1 LLNELVVKIGADI
14 REFSDAMSKM
24 SAKLEAARD
33 QFQAIGETLTASVT
47 LPLVAVGAAS
57 VKLASDFQESLN
69 KVNVAFGS
77 SASSVVEWSKT
88 SIESMG
94 LASGSALDAAA
105 LFGDMATSMGI
116 SRDEAAKMAMSLTQ
130 LGADLASFKNIP
142 IEQAMYAL
150 NGVFTG
156 ETESLKM
163 LGVVMT
169 QTQLQ
174 AFALTQ
180 GITKQVEKMTEAE
193 LVALRYA
200 FVMDRTKN
208 AQGDFARTQD
218 GAANQMRMFTENLK
232 ELGKQLGE
240 VILPTFTKFIQ
251 KVNEIL
257 KEFQKLSPEMKQAI
271 VVIGAIVA
279 AVGPLLLILSGL
291 MTTIINVSTA
301 LKALSA
307 YMTASAA
314 SISAALPVIG
324 LIVAAVVAWGYAI
337 KSFMDN
343 YDKFRIAFIYATE
356 SISAK
361 FGIMYSA
368 VKIIIDRL
376 KIAFYDFMI
385 ATVGQFGSIG
395 DSFKKL
401 RKEVEDS
408 MMAEKVSLIA
418 KQSALSTAEWRYQTE
433 LLNET
438 IKQTVERQNKNAG
451 MTDYMTDR
459 TLIMKGMTQKATE
472 AMEKQRNAANAL
484 AISKGDA
491 AKKSKELAD
500 AQDKLI
506 KASVKASD
514 ELGGNIITALKNRY
528 AQEEQIQRDSLSK
541 QQNWA
546 RSNFDTFVSDA
557 RKANDLVQQ
566 SFRDMADRN
575 IEQIRRTYD
584 EQIMLLDSS
593 TKAQLQDINTQIDA
607 INQQTD
613 SEEKALRDK
622 EFQKAKAE
630 KIRSLSTAK
639 SEEERVK
646 ILDELQEMDAKR
658 ERELLLEKRRVLIDD
673 LRQRAEWIRLDAERQ
688 RKEKEDQMRKDTEAE
703 QTKLNND
710 LAMLQTNFDNKMK
723 TREQMRLNEEA
734 YFANIEKALLKH
746 YEEINKEDKLQAE
759 ARQLFLD
766 SNNKKVIEL
775 LNSYNPS
782 WKEAGKSWGQS
793 LLDGIA
799 SQSKNIEAAISS
811 IMSKVGKVTSAA
823 ANLTSAKP
831 SFAGVGGAIDPFAQ
845 TALMNQLQSANFN
858 LYVDGKNMAST
869 IAPHMTDVIKTK
881 TNINR

>member
-1 LLNELVVKIGADI
+1 MLNELIVKIGADI
-14 REFSDAMSKM
+14 KDFSDAMSKM

-33 QFQAIGETLTASVT
+33 QFQAVGETLTTSIT

-77 SASSVVEWSKT
+77 SASSVIDWSKT

-257 KEFQKLSPEMKQAI
+257 KEFQKLSPEIKETI
-271 VVIGAIVA
+271 VIFGAIA
-279 AVGPLLLILSGL
+279 AAIGPLLLFLSGL
-291 MTTIINVSTA
+291 MTTIISVSTA

-307 YMTASAA
+307 YLATSAA
-314 SISAALPVIG
+314 SISAMLPVIG
-324 LIVAAVVAWGYAI
+324 LAVAAVVAWGYAI

-343 YDKFRIAFIYATE
+343 YNKFRIAFNYATE

-401 RKEVEDS
+401 RKEVEES
-408 MMAEKVSLIA
+408 MMAEKVNLIA

-459 TLIMKGMTQKATE
+459 TLIMTGMTQKATE
-472 AMEKQRNAANAL
+472 AMEKQRNAANSLAL
-484 AISKGDA
+484 SKGDA
-491 AKKSKELAD
+491 AKKAKELAD
-500 AQDKLI
+500 AQQKLI
-506 KASVKASD
+506 DASLKTTNA
-514 ELGGNIITALKNRY
+514 LGDAIITALKNRY
-528 AQEEQIQRDSLSK
+528 AQEEQVQKDSLAK
-541 QQNWA
+541 QQDRA
-546 RSNFDTFVSDA
+546 KSNFDTFVSDA
-557 RKANDLVQQ
+557 KTANQKVQD
-566 SFRDMADRN
+566 SFREMADRN

-584 EQIMLLDSS
+584 EQIGLIDSS
-593 TKAQLQDINTQIDA
+593 TKEQLNDLNAQVDA
-607 INQQTD
+607 INRQTEQ
-613 SEEKALRDK
+613 EEKAIQEK
-622 EFQKAKAE
+622 EFQKRKAE

-639 SEEERVK
+639 NEQERID
-646 ILDELQEMDAKR
+646 ILDELQAMDAKR
-658 ERELLLEKRRVLIDD
+658 EREMLLEKRKVLVDD
-673 LRQRAEWIRLDAERQ
+673 LRQRQEWIRLDAERQ
-688 RKEKEDQMRKDTEAE
+688 RKDKEEQMKREIAIE
-703 QTKLNND
+703 QERLAND
-710 LAMLQTNFDNKMK
+710 LQSLQTNFENKIK
-723 TREQMRLNEEA
+723 TREQFRASEEQ
-734 YFANIEKALLKH
+734 YFKNIEQGVRDH
-746 YEEINKEDKLQAE
+746 YAELNKEDKLQAQ
-759 ARQLFLD
+759 ARELFLD
-766 SNNKKVIEL
+766 TNNKNVINL
-775 LNSYNPS
+775 LASYNPK
-782 WKEAGKSWGQS
+782 WQEAGKTWAEK
-793 LLDGIA
+793 LLTGIK
-799 SQSKNIEAAISS
+799 SVGITDAINS
-811 IMSKVGKVTSAA
+811 IMSKISAVQSA
-823 ANLTSAKP
+823 TANLVNPSP
-831 SFAGVGGAIDPFAQ
+831 SFAGIGGRVDPFTTNAV
-845 TALMNQLQSANFN
+845 MNQLQSANLN

-881 TNINR
+881 TNTIR